1 MLKAHRAELALAL
14 GASFFAFNGVIAKL
28 VLEGGL
34 SPYRLTEIRAT
45 GGFIAIFIYLLIKA
59 PKSLLAK
66 KRDLPALIAF
76 GLFGVAAVQIFYFI
90 SISKLHVS
98 IALIVEFTSPIW
110 ISLWLKFVRK
120 KSVSPLMWWGLSV
133 GFIGLILL
141 AQVWQGMTLNIIGLI
156 AALIDA
162 FAMTVYFLLG
172 ESIGKKRSTEVMMAW
187 GLGVTALT
195 FAIFLPWW
203 NFPFSFFNKQLYLHG
218 RFAGH
223 HLPGWA
229 LILWVIICGTVI
241 PYFLTLTGL
250 KGLNA
255 STSSVLGMLEPIFA
269 GIFAW
274 WWLAESF
281 SAVQLLGAAVIL
293 VGIYLADRSR
303 ASN

>member
-1 MLKAHRAELALAL
+1 
-14 GASFFAFNGVIAKL
+14 
-28 VLEGGL
+28 
-34 SPYRLTEIRAT
+34 
-45 GGFIAIFIYLLIKA
+45 
-59 PKSLLAK
+59 
-66 KRDLPALIAF
+66 
-76 GLFGVAAVQIFYFI
+76 
-90 SISKLHVS
+90 
-98 IALIVEFTSPIW
+98 
-110 ISLWLKFVRK
+110 
-120 KSVSPLMWWGLSV
+120 MWWGLSV

-172 ESIGKKRSTEVMMAW
+172 ESIGKNRSTEVMMAW

-203 NFPFSFFNKQLYLHG
+203 NFPFSFFNKQLDLHG

>member
-1 MLKAHRAELALAL
+1 MFTKYRSEFALAL
-14 GASFFAFNGVIAKL
+14 GASFFAFNGVISKL

-34 SPYRLTEIRAT
+34 SAYRLTEIRAT
-45 GGFIAIFIYLLIKA
+45 GGFLAIITYLLIRA

-66 KRDLPALIAF
+66 KKELPALIAF

-98 IALIVEFTSPIW
+98 IALIIEFTSPIW

-120 KSVSPLMWWGLSV
+120 QRVSPLMWWGLSV
-133 GFIGLILL
+133 GFVGLVFL
-141 AQVWQGMTLNIIGLI
+141 AQVWRGLTLNVIGMI

-172 ESIGKKRSTEVMMAW
+172 EKIGKSRSTEVMMAW

-195 FAIFLPWW
+195 FAVFQPWW
-203 NFPFSFFNKQLYLHG
+203 SFPFSFLNKQLDLHG

-229 LILWVIICGTVI
+229 LILWVILCGTVI

-303 ASN
+303 ANA